1 MVKVVQNHTTL
12 ENGIEVV
19 TDSARNFQSVAVSVS
34 FRIGS
39 VHEPD
44 EKSGISHL
52 LEHLVFRGSENRTG
66 EEIQA
71 AFSEFGGYLNAE
83 TDEDSTNFVARILKD
98 DLNESLR
105 IIADMVINP
114 RLLDE
119 DIRLEKQIIEQ
130 ENCRGCYNCTMR
142 DAFYAQAFPNQS
154 IRNPVIGYEDT
165 VEALTQEDLRE
176 YHRLAYVG
184 KNLTVAVS
192 GDVDHETVTTAVKAA
207 FRDIPE
213 GQAAGYPQF
222 SYTPGELLL
231 GSSSDRST
239 IRIGFPLTEFS
250 TRQARAAVLYYDILG
265 GHGQSKLMYELREKR
280 GLVYGVWADEYNCAG
295 QNILFFEVSGEA
307 KHMSEISDV
316 MIQTMIDTAHNLQ
329 ERDLELAKKR
339 AHSGFMMSLDDV
351 FERCKGLRADIA
363 DRGCIY
369 DWQKRYD
376 EYQSMTLEEVGK
388 AGEAILELEPTI
400 IGSGSMRNMPKF
412 DEIRAKLKGKDVAA
426 AKQKQ
431 GLFGLLN

>member
-1 MVKVVQNHTTL
+1 MKIVRSHTTL

-19 TDSARNFQSVAVSVS
+19 TDYAPNFQSVAVSAS

-52 LEHLVFRGSENRTG
+52 LEHLVFRGSNTRTG

-83 TDEDSTNFVARILKD
+83 TDEDSTDFVARILKD
-98 DLNESLR
+98 DLADSLQ

-114 RLLDE
+114 RLDDD

-165 VEALTQEDLRE
+165 VEALTQKDLQE

-184 KNLTVAVS
+184 KNLTVAVC
-192 GDVDHETVTTAVKAA
+192 GDIDHETVITYVQAA
-207 FRDIPE
+207 FGDIPT
-213 GQAAGYPQF
+213 GQAAGYPHF
-222 SYTPGELLL
+222 TYSPGELLL
-231 GSSSDRST
+231 GSNSDRST
-239 IRIGFPLTEFS
+239 LRLGFPLTDFS
-250 TRQARAAVLYYDILG
+250 IRQARAAILYYDILG

-280 GLVYGVWADEYNCAG
+280 GLVYGAWADEYNCAG
-295 QNILFFEVSGEA
+295 QTILFVEASGEA
-307 KHMSEISDV
+307 KNMPEISDV
-316 MIQTMIDTAHNLQ
+316 IIRTMINTARNLQ
-329 ERDLELAKKR
+329 DRDLELAKKR
-339 AHSGFMMSLDDV
+339 AHSGMLMSLDDV
-351 FERCKGLRADIA
+351 FERCKAIQADIA
-363 DRGCIY
+363 DQGSLN
-369 DWQKRYD
+369 DWKKRYD
-376 EYQSMTLEEVGK
+376 EYQSLTLDEVGK
-388 AGEAILELEPTI
+388 AGEEILKLEPTI
-400 IGSGSMRNMPKF
+400 IASGSMRNMPKF
-412 DEIRAKLKGKDVAA
+412 AEIRAKLKGKDISES
-426 AKQKQ
+426 KQKQ
-431 GLFGLLN
+431 GLFGLLK